1 MEKEITESNGGGVGN
16 ASSAIPDNCTRMFS
30 PAPVTS
36 KPSSAMA
43 TGVWLARE

>member
-1 MEKEITESNGGGVGN
+1 MVGN
-16 ASSAIPDNCTRMFS
+16 ASSAIPDNCTRMLS

-43 TGVWLARE
+43 TAVLAGKGIEIVLP